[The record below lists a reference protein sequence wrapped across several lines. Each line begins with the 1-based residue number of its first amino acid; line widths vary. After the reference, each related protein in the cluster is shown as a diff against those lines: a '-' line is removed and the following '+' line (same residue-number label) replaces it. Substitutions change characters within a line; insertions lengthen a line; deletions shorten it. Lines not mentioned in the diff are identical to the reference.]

1 MALALTESLIKSR
14 VNLSHENL
22 EDIKS
27 LSLPGTFHEKILS
40 IGTSLRKFTRVKSLD
55 FSRNALE
62 SLEGLE
68 HLKLL
73 EKLNLY
79 YNNVG
84 SLEELTRLK
93 HNPNLQEIDLR
104 LNPVTR
110 NEPDYRLYLIHMLPS
125 LRKLDDRGVRDR
137 ERQAAL
143 THFSSSQAAEMSV
156 ASSTSVSV
164 KSTTTISNKG
174 QPSGQSTS
182 MTSAGTSNSSRSRQE
197 MMAKLMK
204 GPSVLV
210 DDDVAVIDALEKNEL
225 DYGKRRSL
233 TGSSAKEDKVED
245 YSLDALKVLDQPK
258 GTKHSE
264 MSIDDLKDNTKK
276 SPKRRTVSSVLAA
289 GDSRFDEY
297 REQYPNI
304 MAAPLDSV
312 QRIGEKRR
320 QDPNLQFSDEIEAS
334 SKYKGQGY
342 FTPNPGA
349 STSDD
354 DDDGRREKSLSG
366 NPKDD
371 LESRFSRS
379 DRTEYRKTAAD
390 TNHNRDISSHDDLT
404 ISLQHQPSK
413 SYSAPG
419 RERLYRKV
427 PDIDEDQTREKN
439 LLFSLLNLVDRYWN
453 GSKSLHK
460 HPKFIEQALQSLSE
474 YTLTRINRDESRG
487 LRKMVERLQEENAVL
502 MGKVESHANEVLTSA
517 ESELKDALKKARQDM
532 ESMHREIRHYV
543 QENRALQKLV
553 DTNESAVTSRQQHSG
568 AASSDMA
575 DAPSQRQRDALQQ
588 ELEMMRSKV
597 RQYDQVQELALM
609 LQESHRSL
617 VETNDHLLRELVET
631 RQRHKHEIA
640 QMNWNYQQLKA
651 TMGYNTG
658 STQRAANTIS
668 GNFGKDNINEEQPNS
683 LK

>member
-1 MALALTESLIKSR
+1 MNSPYFDIEKGISQCCIFSPHHTEQVMREAGIDGMGIKIGGC
-14 VNLSHENL
+14 NITDLS
-22 EDIKS
+22 
-27 LSLPGTFHEKILS
+27 
-40 IGTSLRKFTRVKSLD
+40 
-55 FSRNALE
+55 
-62 SLEGLE
+62 
-68 HLKLL
+68 
-73 EKLNLY
+73 Y
-79 YNNVG
+79 YNNIS

-110 NEPDYRLYLIHMLPS
+110 NEPDYRLYLIHMLPN

-156 ASSTSVSV
+156 ASSTSVSA
-164 KSTTTISNKG
+164 KSTTATSAKG

-182 MTSAGTSNSSRSRQE
+182 MTSTGTSNSSRSRQE

-204 GPSVLV
+204 GPSILV

-225 DYGKRRSL
+225 DYGKTRSL
-233 TGSSAKEDKVED
+233 TGSSAKEDKAED
-245 YSLDALKVLDQPK
+245 YSLDALKMLDQPK
-258 GTKHSE
+258 PTKPSE
-264 MSIDDLKDNTKK
+264 MSLDDLKENTKR
-276 SPKRRTVSSVLAA
+276 SGKRKTASAVLGA
-289 GDSRFDEY
+289 GDPRFDEY
-297 REQYPNI
+297 KEQYPNI

-312 QRIGEKRR
+312 QRIGENRR
-320 QDPNLQFSDEIEAS
+320 QDPNLQFPDEVEAS

-349 STSDD
+349 SNS
-354 DDDGRREKSLSG
+354 DDDGRRDQTGSS
-366 NPKDD
+366 NTRTDD
-371 LESRFSRS
+371 VESRFSRS
-379 DRTEYRKTAAD
+379 DRTEYRKTSAD

-404 ISLQHQPSK
+404 ISHHYQPSR
-413 SYSAPG
+413 SLSAPG
-419 RERLYRKV
+419 REKLYRKV
-427 PDIDEDQTREKN
+427 PEIDEDQTREKN

-474 YTLTRINRDESRG
+474 YTLTRINRDETRG
-487 LRKMVERLQEENAVL
+487 LRKMVERLQEENTAL
-502 MGKVESHANEVLTSA
+502 MAKVESHATEALTSA

-553 DTNESAVTSRQQHSG
+553 DTNESAVVLRQHHSG
-568 AASSDMA
+568 AASSETA
-575 DAPSQRQRDALQQ
+575 DAPQSQRQREALQQ

-631 RQRHKHEIA
+631 RQRHKHEVS
-640 QMNWNYQQLKA
+640 QLNWNYQQLKA
-651 TMGYNTG
+651 TMGYSAG
-658 STQRAANTIS
+658 SHQRGPSTVS
-668 GNFGKDNINEEQPNS
+668 GHAKENLNEDQPAS
-683 LK
+683 RK